1 MMLETQVEP
10 AISSARFWLNEAIL
24 RLPSG
29 MAQRYQEM
37 AKRGQ
42 YFTRLAERLNLTPAE
57 LDEHLIRNAISDTE
71 HEKLLHRD
79 DQQMDL
85 FQEAA

>member
-1 MMLETQVEP
+1 MKAYDSEL
-10 AISSARFWLNEAIL
+10 ASSWHD
-24 RLPSG
+24 P
-29 MAQRYQEM
+29 
-37 AKRGQ
+37 
-42 YFTRLAERLNLTPAE
+42 NLTPAE
-57 LDEHLIRNAISDTE
+57 LDEHLIEHAINDTE

>member
-1 MMLETQVEP
+1 M
-10 AISSARFWLNEAIL
+10 

-42 YFTRLAERLNLTPAE
+42 YFTRLAERLNLTPTE
-57 LDEHLIRNAISDTE
+57 LDEHLIRNAIGDAE
-71 HEKLLHRD
+71 HKMLLSRD
-79 DQQMDL
+79 DQQRDL